1 MAKKLKRFESVNT
14 LMKYLKPYRRGFIIS
29 IVMLVVTCA
38 AMVTSPNVEGM
49 ITNSILKDVTDIAK
63 GVPGARFHMENV
75 VKIIMLLLFIYAV
88 KTAAQMISMIC
99 ITNSIQDTMRDL
111 RNACIFHMENVVKII
126 MLLLFIYAVK
136 TAAQMISMICITN
149 SIQDTMRDLR
159 NACIEKINALP
170 VKTLDSHPKG
180 DILSRITNDI
190 DAISNAMQQTF
201 MNVISGVLMVCFA
214 IFMMFRVN
222 LVMTVCV
229 LVIIP
234 ISYVII
240 KKIAKISQKSFDI
253 HQRALGEL
261 SANVTESFSGY
272 NEIILF
278 GKQEESVKKFEKIN
292 ENIRE
297 TAYHQRAL
305 GELSANVTESFSG
318 YNEIILFGKQEESVK
333 KFEKINENIRE
344 TAYKAQFLSYLM
356 SPLLSLLTYL
366 SIGVVSVIGTI
377 YAIGGVI
384 TVGQLQAFVRF
395 IWQVNDLMSPLL
407 SLLTYLSIGV
417 VSVIGTIYAIGGVIT
432 VGQLQ
437 AFVRFIWQVN
447 EPLTQVSQLS
457 SQIQSALSAMDRIHE
472 FIEYE
477 EEIDVER
484 EEKEFEGNVE
494 FKDIRFGYGE
504 KEVLHGVSLDAKKGE
519 TVAIVGPTGSGK
531 TTIVNLLMRFY
542 DPNSGSI
549 LIDGTL
555 HGVSLDAKK
564 GETVAI
570 VGPTGSGK
578 TTIVNLLM
586 RFYDPNSG
594 SILIDGTNSK
604 DINRST
610 LRDNIGMVL
619 QDTWLFTGSIR
630 ENIRFSKPDATDAE
644 IEQACKY
651 ANAC

>member
-1 MAKKLKRFESVNT
+1 MAKKLKRFESINT
-14 LMKYLKPYRRGFIIS
+14 LLKYLKPYRRGFIIS

-63 GVPGARFHMENV
+63 GVPGARFHMGNV
-75 VKIIMLLLFIYAV
+75 IKIIILLLFIYAV

-99 ITNSIQDTMRDL
+99 ITNSIQDTM
-111 RNACIFHMENVVKII
+111 K
-126 MLLLFIYAVK
+126 
-136 TAAQMISMICITN
+136 
-149 SIQDTMRDLR
+149 DLR

-222 LVMTVCV
+222 LVMTLCV

-234 ISYVII
+234 ISYIII
-240 KKIAKISQKSFDI
+240 KKIAKISQESFDI
-253 HQRALGEL
+253 HQRALGD
-261 SANVTESFSGY
+261 
-272 NEIILF
+272 
-278 GKQEESVKKFEKIN
+278 
-292 ENIRE
+292 
-297 TAYHQRAL
+297 
-305 GELSANVTESFSG
+305 LSANVTESFSG

-366 SIGVVSVIGTI
+366 
-377 YAIGGVI
+377 A
-384 TVGQLQAFVRF
+384 
-395 IWQVNDLMSPLL
+395 
-407 SLLTYLSIGV
+407 IGV

-477 EEIDVER
+477 EETDVER
-484 EEKEFEGNVE
+484 KEMVFDGNVE
-494 FKDIRFGYGE
+494 FKDIRFGYGK
-504 KEVLHGVSLDAKKGE
+504 KEVLHGVSLNAKKGE

-549 LIDGTL
+549 VIDGI
-555 HGVSLDAKK
+555 D
-564 GETVAI
+564 
-570 VGPTGSGK
+570 
-578 TTIVNLLM
+578 
-586 RFYDPNSG
+586 
-594 SILIDGTNSK
+594 SIN
-604 DINRST
+604 INRRT

-630 ENIRFSKPDATDAE
+630 ENIRFSKPDATDEE

-651 ANAC
+651 ANADEFISTLPKGYDTVIDEEADNISQGEKQLLTIARAILKDPKVLILDEATSSIDTKTEKNIQDAMDYLMEGRTSFIIAHRLSTIKNADKILVLKDGNIIECGNHNELMKENGFYANLYNSQFNN

>member
-1 MAKKLKRFESVNT
+1 MAKKLKRFESINT
-14 LMKYLKPYRRGFIIS
+14 LLKYLKPYRRGFIIS

-49 ITNSILKDVTDIAK
+49 ITNSILKDVTDMAK

-75 VKIIMLLLFIYAV
+75 IKIIIILLFIYAV

-99 ITNSIQDTMRDL
+99 ITNSIQDTM
-111 RNACIFHMENVVKII
+111 K
-126 MLLLFIYAVK
+126 
-136 TAAQMISMICITN
+136 
-149 SIQDTMRDLR
+149 DLR

-222 LVMTVCV
+222 LVMTLCV

-234 ISYVII
+234 ISYIII
-240 KKIAKISQKSFDI
+240 KKIAKVSQESFDI
-253 HQRALGEL
+253 HQHALGD
-261 SANVTESFSGY
+261 
-272 NEIILF
+272 
-278 GKQEESVKKFEKIN
+278 
-292 ENIRE
+292 
-297 TAYHQRAL
+297 
-305 GELSANVTESFSG
+305 LSANVTESFSG

-366 SIGVVSVIGTI
+366 
-377 YAIGGVI
+377 A
-384 TVGQLQAFVRF
+384 
-395 IWQVNDLMSPLL
+395 
-407 SLLTYLSIGV
+407 IGV

-477 EEIDVER
+477 EETDVEV
-484 EEKEFEGNVE
+484 KEMVFDGNVE
-494 FKDIRFGYGE
+494 FKDIRFGYGK
-504 KEVLHGVSLDAKKGE
+504 KEVLHGVSLEAKKGE

-549 LIDGTL
+549 VIDGI
-555 HGVSLDAKK
+555 D
-564 GETVAI
+564 
-570 VGPTGSGK
+570 
-578 TTIVNLLM
+578 
-586 RFYDPNSG
+586 
-594 SILIDGTNSK
+594 SIN
-604 DINRST
+604 INRRT

-630 ENIRFSKPDATDAE
+630 ENIRFSKPDATDEE

-651 ANAC
+651 ANADEFISTLPKGYDTVIDEEADNISQGEKQLLTIARAILKDPKVLILDEATSSIDTKTEKNIQDAMDYLMEGRTSFIIAHRLSTIKNADKILVLKDGNIIECGNHNELMKENGFYANLYNSQFNN

>member
-1 MAKKLKRFESVNT
+1 MAKKFKRFESINT
-14 LMKYLKPYRRGFIIS
+14 LLKYLKPYRRGFIIS

-75 VKIIMLLLFIYAV
+75 IKIIILLLFIYAV

-99 ITNSIQDTMRDL
+99 ITNSIQDTM
-111 RNACIFHMENVVKII
+111 K
-126 MLLLFIYAVK
+126 
-136 TAAQMISMICITN
+136 
-149 SIQDTMRDLR
+149 DLR

-222 LVMTVCV
+222 LVMTLCV

-234 ISYVII
+234 ISYIII
-240 KKIAKISQKSFDI
+240 KKIAKISQESFDI
-253 HQRALGEL
+253 HQRALGD
-261 SANVTESFSGY
+261 
-272 NEIILF
+272 
-278 GKQEESVKKFEKIN
+278 
-292 ENIRE
+292 
-297 TAYHQRAL
+297 
-305 GELSANVTESFSG
+305 LSANVTESFSG

-366 SIGVVSVIGTI
+366 
-377 YAIGGVI
+377 A
-384 TVGQLQAFVRF
+384 
-395 IWQVNDLMSPLL
+395 
-407 SLLTYLSIGV
+407 IGV

-477 EEIDVER
+477 EETDVEV
-484 EEKEFEGNVE
+484 KEMVFDGNVE
-494 FKDIRFGYGE
+494 FKDIRFGYGK
-504 KEVLHGVSLDAKKGE
+504 KEVLHGVSLYAKKGE

-549 LIDGTL
+549 VIDGI
-555 HGVSLDAKK
+555 D
-564 GETVAI
+564 
-570 VGPTGSGK
+570 
-578 TTIVNLLM
+578 
-586 RFYDPNSG
+586 
-594 SILIDGTNSK
+594 SIN
-604 DINRST
+604 INRRT

-630 ENIRFSKPDATDAE
+630 ENIRFSKPDATDEE
-644 IEQACKY
+644 IENACKY
-651 ANAC
+651 ANADEFISTLPNGYDTVIDEEADNISQGEKQLLTIARAILKDPKVLILDEATSSIDTKTEKNIQDAMDYLMEGRTSFIIAHRLSTIKNADKILVLKDGNIIECGNHNELMKENGFYANLYNSQFNN

>member
-1 MAKKLKRFESVNT
+1 MAKKLKRFESINT
-14 LMKYLKPYRRGFIIS
+14 LLKYLKPYRRGFIIS

-75 VKIIMLLLFIYAV
+75 IKIIILLLFIYAV

-99 ITNSIQDTMRDL
+99 ITNSIQDTM
-111 RNACIFHMENVVKII
+111 K
-126 MLLLFIYAVK
+126 
-136 TAAQMISMICITN
+136 
-149 SIQDTMRDLR
+149 DLR

-222 LVMTVCV
+222 LVMTLCV

-234 ISYVII
+234 ISYIII
-240 KKIAKISQKSFDI
+240 KKIAKISQESFDI
-253 HQRALGEL
+253 HQRALGD
-261 SANVTESFSGY
+261 
-272 NEIILF
+272 
-278 GKQEESVKKFEKIN
+278 
-292 ENIRE
+292 
-297 TAYHQRAL
+297 
-305 GELSANVTESFSG
+305 LSANVTESFSG

-366 SIGVVSVIGTI
+366 
-377 YAIGGVI
+377 A
-384 TVGQLQAFVRF
+384 
-395 IWQVNDLMSPLL
+395 
-407 SLLTYLSIGV
+407 IGV

-477 EEIDVER
+477 EETDVER
-484 EEKEFEGNVE
+484 KEMVFDGNVE
-494 FKDIRFGYGE
+494 FKDIRFGYGK
-504 KEVLHGVSLDAKKGE
+504 KEVLHGVSLNAKKGE

-549 LIDGTL
+549 VIDG
-555 HGVSLDAKK
+555 
-564 GETVAI
+564 
-570 VGPTGSGK
+570 
-578 TTIVNLLM
+578 VN
-586 RFYDPNSG
+586 S
-594 SILIDGTNSK
+594 T
-604 DINRST
+604 DINRRT

-630 ENIRFSKPDATDAE
+630 ENIRFSKPDATDEE

-651 ANAC
+651 ANADEFISTLPKGYDTVIDEEADNISQGEKQLLTIARAILKDPKVLILDEATSSIDTKTEKNIQDAMDYLMEGRTSFIIAHRLSTIKNADKILVLKDGNIIECGNHNELMKENGFYANLYNSQFNN

>member
-1 MAKKLKRFESVNT
+1 MAKKFKRFESINT
-14 LMKYLKPYRRGFIIS
+14 LLKYLKPYRRGFIIS

-63 GVPGARFHMENV
+63 GVPGARFHIENV
-75 VKIIMLLLFIYAV
+75 IKIII
-88 KTAAQMISMIC
+88 
-99 ITNSIQDTMRDL
+99 
-111 RNACIFHMENVVKII
+111 
-126 MLLLFIYAVK
+126 LLLFIYAVK

-222 LVMTVCV
+222 LVMTLCV

-234 ISYVII
+234 ISYIII
-240 KKIAKISQKSFDI
+240 KKIAKVSQESFDV
-253 HQRALGEL
+253 HQRALGD
-261 SANVTESFSGY
+261 
-272 NEIILF
+272 
-278 GKQEESVKKFEKIN
+278 
-292 ENIRE
+292 
-297 TAYHQRAL
+297 
-305 GELSANVTESFSG
+305 LSANVTESFSG

-366 SIGVVSVIGTI
+366 
-377 YAIGGVI
+377 A
-384 TVGQLQAFVRF
+384 
-395 IWQVNDLMSPLL
+395 
-407 SLLTYLSIGV
+407 IGV

-477 EEIDVER
+477 EETDVEV
-484 EEKEFEGNVE
+484 KEMVFDGNVE
-494 FKDIRFGYGE
+494 FKDIRFGYGK
-504 KEVLHGVSLDAKKGE
+504 KEVLHGVSLEAKKGE

-549 LIDGTL
+549 VIDGI
-555 HGVSLDAKK
+555 D
-564 GETVAI
+564 
-570 VGPTGSGK
+570 
-578 TTIVNLLM
+578 
-586 RFYDPNSG
+586 
-594 SILIDGTNSK
+594 SIN
-604 DINRST
+604 INRRT

-630 ENIRFSKPDATDAE
+630 ENIRFSKPDATDEE
-644 IEQACKY
+644 IENACKY
-651 ANAC
+651 ANADEFISTLPNGYDTVIDEEADNISQGEKQLLTIARAILKDPKVLILDEATSSIDTKTEKNIQDAMDYLMEGRTSFIIAHRLSTIKNADKILVLKDGNIIECGNHNELMKENGFYANLYNSQFNN

>member
-1 MAKKLKRFESVNT
+1 MAKKFKRFESINT
-14 LMKYLKPYRRGFIIS
+14 LLKYLKPYRRGFIIS

-75 VKIIMLLLFIYAV
+75 IKIII
-88 KTAAQMISMIC
+88 
-99 ITNSIQDTMRDL
+99 
-111 RNACIFHMENVVKII
+111 
-126 MLLLFIYAVK
+126 LLLFIYAVK

-222 LVMTVCV
+222 LVMTLCV

-234 ISYVII
+234 ISYIII
-240 KKIAKISQKSFDI
+240 KKIAKVSQESFDV
-253 HQRALGEL
+253 HQRALGD
-261 SANVTESFSGY
+261 
-272 NEIILF
+272 
-278 GKQEESVKKFEKIN
+278 
-292 ENIRE
+292 
-297 TAYHQRAL
+297 
-305 GELSANVTESFSG
+305 LSANVTESFSG

-366 SIGVVSVIGTI
+366 
-377 YAIGGVI
+377 A
-384 TVGQLQAFVRF
+384 
-395 IWQVNDLMSPLL
+395 
-407 SLLTYLSIGV
+407 IGV

-457 SQIQSALSAMDRIHE
+457 SQIQSALSAMGRIHE

-477 EEIDVER
+477 EETDVEV
-484 EEKEFEGNVE
+484 KEMVFDGNVE
-494 FKDIRFGYGE
+494 FKDIRFGYGK
-504 KEVLHGVSLDAKKGE
+504 KEVLHGVSLYAKKGE

-549 LIDGTL
+549 VIDGI
-555 HGVSLDAKK
+555 D
-564 GETVAI
+564 
-570 VGPTGSGK
+570 
-578 TTIVNLLM
+578 
-586 RFYDPNSG
+586 
-594 SILIDGTNSK
+594 SIN
-604 DINRST
+604 INRRT

-630 ENIRFSKPDATDAE
+630 ENIRFSKPDATDEE

-651 ANAC
+651 ANADEFISTLPNGYDTAIDEEADNISQGEKQLLTIARAILKDPKVLILDEATSSIDTKTEKNIQDAMDYLMEGRTSFIIAHRLSTIKNADKILVLKDGNIIECGNHNELMKENGFYANLYNSQFNN

>member
-1 MAKKLKRFESVNT
+1 MAKKLKRFESINT
-14 LMKYLKPYRRGFIIS
+14 LLKYLKPYRRGFIIS

-75 VKIIMLLLFIYAV
+75 IKIII
-88 KTAAQMISMIC
+88 
-99 ITNSIQDTMRDL
+99 
-111 RNACIFHMENVVKII
+111 
-126 MLLLFIYAVK
+126 LLLFIYAVK

-222 LVMTVCV
+222 LVMTLCV

-234 ISYVII
+234 ISYIII
-240 KKIAKISQKSFDI
+240 KKIAKISQESFDI
-253 HQRALGEL
+253 HQRALGD
-261 SANVTESFSGY
+261 
-272 NEIILF
+272 
-278 GKQEESVKKFEKIN
+278 
-292 ENIRE
+292 
-297 TAYHQRAL
+297 
-305 GELSANVTESFSG
+305 LSANVTESFSG

-366 SIGVVSVIGTI
+366 
-377 YAIGGVI
+377 A
-384 TVGQLQAFVRF
+384 
-395 IWQVNDLMSPLL
+395 
-407 SLLTYLSIGV
+407 IGV

-477 EEIDVER
+477 EETDVER
-484 EEKEFEGNVE
+484 KEMVFDGNVE
-494 FKDIRFGYGE
+494 FKDIRFGYGK
-504 KEVLHGVSLDAKKGE
+504 KEVLHGVSLNAKKGE

-549 LIDGTL
+549 VIDGI
-555 HGVSLDAKK
+555 D
-564 GETVAI
+564 
-570 VGPTGSGK
+570 
-578 TTIVNLLM
+578 
-586 RFYDPNSG
+586 
-594 SILIDGTNSK
+594 SIN
-604 DINRST
+604 INRRT

-630 ENIRFSKPDATDAE
+630 ENIRFSKPDATDEE

-651 ANAC
+651 ANADEFISTLPKGYDTVIDEEADNISQGEKQLLTIARAILKDPKVLILDEATSSIDTKTEKNIQDAMDYLMEGRTSFIIAHRLSTIKNADKILVLKDGNIIECGNHNELMKENGFYANLYNSQFNN

>member
-1 MAKKLKRFESVNT
+1 MAKKLKRFESINT
-14 LMKYLKPYRRGFIIS
+14 LLKYLKPYRRGFIIS

-75 VKIIMLLLFIYAV
+75 IKIII
-88 KTAAQMISMIC
+88 
-99 ITNSIQDTMRDL
+99 
-111 RNACIFHMENVVKII
+111 
-126 MLLLFIYAVK
+126 LLLFIYAVK

-222 LVMTVCV
+222 LVMTLCV

-234 ISYVII
+234 ISYIII
-240 KKIAKISQKSFDI
+240 KKIAKISQESFDI
-253 HQRALGEL
+253 HQRALGD
-261 SANVTESFSGY
+261 
-272 NEIILF
+272 
-278 GKQEESVKKFEKIN
+278 
-292 ENIRE
+292 
-297 TAYHQRAL
+297 
-305 GELSANVTESFSG
+305 LSANVTESFSG

-366 SIGVVSVIGTI
+366 
-377 YAIGGVI
+377 A
-384 TVGQLQAFVRF
+384 
-395 IWQVNDLMSPLL
+395 
-407 SLLTYLSIGV
+407 IGV

-472 FIEYE
+472 FIGYE
-477 EEIDVER
+477 EETDVER
-484 EEKEFEGNVE
+484 KEMVFDGNVE
-494 FKDIRFGYGE
+494 FKDIRFGYGK
-504 KEVLHGVSLDAKKGE
+504 KEVLHGVSLSAKKGE
-519 TVAIVGPTGSGK
+519 TIAIVGPTGSGK

-549 LIDGTL
+549 VIDG
-555 HGVSLDAKK
+555 
-564 GETVAI
+564 
-570 VGPTGSGK
+570 
-578 TTIVNLLM
+578 
-586 RFYDPNSG
+586 
-594 SILIDGTNSK
+594 IDST
-604 DINRST
+604 DINRRT

-630 ENIRFSKPDATDAE
+630 ENIRFSKPDATDEE
-644 IEQACKY
+644 IENACKY
-651 ANAC
+651 ANADEFISTLPNGYDTVIDEEADNISQGEKQLLTIARAILKDPKVLILDEATSSIDTKTEKNIQDAMDYLMEGRTSFIIAHRLSTIKNADKILVLKDGNIIECGNHNELMKENGFYANLYNSQFNN

>member
-1 MAKKLKRFESVNT
+1 MAKKLKRFESINT
-14 LMKYLKPYRRGFIIS
+14 LLKYLKPYRRGFIIS

-75 VKIIMLLLFIYAV
+75 IKIII
-88 KTAAQMISMIC
+88 
-99 ITNSIQDTMRDL
+99 
-111 RNACIFHMENVVKII
+111 
-126 MLLLFIYAVK
+126 LLLFIYAVK

-297 TAYHQRAL
+297 TAY
-305 GELSANVTESFSG
+305 
-318 YNEIILFGKQEESVK
+318 
-333 KFEKINENIRE
+333 
-344 TAYKAQFLSYLM
+344 KAQFLSY
-356 SPLLSLLTYL
+356 
-366 SIGVVSVIGTI
+366 
-377 YAIGGVI
+377 
-384 TVGQLQAFVRF
+384 
-395 IWQVNDLMSPLL
+395 LMSPLL

-549 LIDGTL
+549 LIDGT
-555 HGVSLDAKK
+555 
-564 GETVAI
+564 
-570 VGPTGSGK
+570 
-578 TTIVNLLM
+578 
-586 RFYDPNSG
+586 
-594 SILIDGTNSK
+594 NSK

-651 ANAC
+651 ANADEFISTLPEGYDTVIDEEADNISQGEKQLLTIARAILKDPKVLILDEATSSIDTKTEKNIQNAMDYLMEGRTSFIIAHRLSTIKNADKILVLKDGNIIECGNHNELMKENGFYANLYNSQFNN

>member
-1 MAKKLKRFESVNT
+1 MAKKFKRFESINT
-14 LMKYLKPYRRGFIIS
+14 LLKYLKPYRRGFIIS

-63 GVPGARFHMENV
+63 GVPEARFHMENV
-75 VKIIMLLLFIYAV
+75 IKIII
-88 KTAAQMISMIC
+88 
-99 ITNSIQDTMRDL
+99 
-111 RNACIFHMENVVKII
+111 
-126 MLLLFIYAVK
+126 LLLFIYAVK

-201 MNVISGVLMVCFA
+201 MNVISGVLMVCLA

-222 LVMTVCV
+222 LVMTLCV

-234 ISYVII
+234 ISYIII
-240 KKIAKISQKSFDI
+240 KKIAKVSQESFD
-253 HQRALGEL
+253 
-261 SANVTESFSGY
+261 V
-272 NEIILF
+272 
-278 GKQEESVKKFEKIN
+278 
-292 ENIRE
+292 
-297 TAYHQRAL
+297 HQRAL

-366 SIGVVSVIGTI
+366 AIGVVSVIGTI
-377 YAIGGVI
+377 YAIGGI
-384 TVGQLQAFVRF
+384 
-395 IWQVNDLMSPLL
+395 
-407 SLLTYLSIGV
+407 
-417 VSVIGTIYAIGGVIT
+417 IT

-477 EEIDVER
+477 EETDVEV
-484 EEKEFEGNVE
+484 KEMVFDGNVE
-494 FKDIRFGYGE
+494 FKDIRFGYGK
-504 KEVLHGVSLDAKKGE
+504 KEVLHGVSLEAKKGE

-549 LIDGTL
+549 VIDGI
-555 HGVSLDAKK
+555 D
-564 GETVAI
+564 
-570 VGPTGSGK
+570 
-578 TTIVNLLM
+578 
-586 RFYDPNSG
+586 
-594 SILIDGTNSK
+594 SIN
-604 DINRST
+604 INRRT

-630 ENIRFSKPDATDAE
+630 ENIRFSKPDATDEE
-644 IEQACKY
+644 IENACKY
-651 ANAC
+651 ANADEFISTLPNGYDTVIDEEADNISQGEKQLLTIARAILKDPKVLILDEATSSIDTKTEKNIQDAMDYLMEGRTSFIIAHRLSTIKNADKILVLKDGNIIECGNHNELMKENGFYANLYNSQFNN

>member
-1 MAKKLKRFESVNT
+1 MAKKFKRFESINT
-14 LMKYLKPYRRGFIIS
+14 LLKYLKPYRRGFIIS

-75 VKIIMLLLFIYAV
+75 IKIII
-88 KTAAQMISMIC
+88 
-99 ITNSIQDTMRDL
+99 
-111 RNACIFHMENVVKII
+111 
-126 MLLLFIYAVK
+126 LLLFIYAVK

-222 LVMTVCV
+222 LVMTLCV

-234 ISYVII
+234 ISYIII
-240 KKIAKISQKSFDI
+240 KKIAKVSQESFDV
-253 HQRALGEL
+253 HQRALGD
-261 SANVTESFSGY
+261 
-272 NEIILF
+272 
-278 GKQEESVKKFEKIN
+278 
-292 ENIRE
+292 
-297 TAYHQRAL
+297 
-305 GELSANVTESFSG
+305 LSANVTESFSG

-366 SIGVVSVIGTI
+366 
-377 YAIGGVI
+377 A
-384 TVGQLQAFVRF
+384 
-395 IWQVNDLMSPLL
+395 
-407 SLLTYLSIGV
+407 IGV

-477 EEIDVER
+477 EETDVEV
-484 EEKEFEGNVE
+484 KEMVFDGNVE
-494 FKDIRFGYGE
+494 FKDIRFGYGK
-504 KEVLHGVSLDAKKGE
+504 KEVLHGVSLEAKKGE

-542 DPNSGSI
+542 DSNSGSI
-549 LIDGTL
+549 IIDG
-555 HGVSLDAKK
+555 
-564 GETVAI
+564 
-570 VGPTGSGK
+570 
-578 TTIVNLLM
+578 VN
-586 RFYDPNSG
+586 S
-594 SILIDGTNSK
+594 T
-604 DINRST
+604 DINRRT

-630 ENIRFSKPDATDAE
+630 ENIRFSKPDATDEE

-651 ANAC
+651 ANADEFISTLPKGYDTVIDEEADNISQGEKQLLTIARAILKDPKVLILDEATSSIDTKTEKNIQDAMDYLMEGRTSFIIAHRLSTIKNADKILVLKDGNIIECGNHNELMKENGFYANLYNSQFNN

>member
-1 MAKKLKRFESVNT
+1 MAKKLKRFESINT
-14 LMKYLKPYRRGFIIS
+14 LLKYLKPYRRGFIIS

-75 VKIIMLLLFIYAV
+75 IKIITLLLFIYAV

-99 ITNSIQDTMRDL
+99 ITNSIQDTM
-111 RNACIFHMENVVKII
+111 K
-126 MLLLFIYAVK
+126 
-136 TAAQMISMICITN
+136 
-149 SIQDTMRDLR
+149 DLR

-222 LVMTVCV
+222 LVMTLCV

-234 ISYVII
+234 ISYIII
-240 KKIAKISQKSFDI
+240 KKIAKVSQESFDI
-253 HQRALGEL
+253 HQRALGD
-261 SANVTESFSGY
+261 
-272 NEIILF
+272 
-278 GKQEESVKKFEKIN
+278 
-292 ENIRE
+292 
-297 TAYHQRAL
+297 
-305 GELSANVTESFSG
+305 LSANVTESFSG

-366 SIGVVSVIGTI
+366 
-377 YAIGGVI
+377 A
-384 TVGQLQAFVRF
+384 
-395 IWQVNDLMSPLL
+395 
-407 SLLTYLSIGV
+407 IGV

-477 EEIDVER
+477 EETDVER
-484 EEKEFEGNVE
+484 KEMVFDGNVE
-494 FKDIRFGYGE
+494 FKDIRFGYGK
-504 KEVLHGVSLDAKKGE
+504 KEVLHGVSLNAKKGE

-549 LIDGTL
+549 VIDG
-555 HGVSLDAKK
+555 
-564 GETVAI
+564 
-570 VGPTGSGK
+570 
-578 TTIVNLLM
+578 VN
-586 RFYDPNSG
+586 S
-594 SILIDGTNSK
+594 T
-604 DINRST
+604 DINRRT

-630 ENIRFSKPDATDAE
+630 ENIRFSKPDAADEE

-651 ANAC
+651 ANADEFISTLPKGYDTVIDEEADNISQGEKQLLTIARAILKDPKVLILDEATSSIDTKTEKNIQDAMDYLMEGRTSFIIAHRLSTIKNADKILVLKDGNIIECGNHNELMKENGFYANLYNSQFNN

>member
-1 MAKKLKRFESVNT
+1 MAKKFKRFESINT
-14 LMKYLKPYRRGFIIS
+14 LLKYLRPYRRGFIIS

-75 VKIIMLLLFIYAV
+75 IKIII
-88 KTAAQMISMIC
+88 
-99 ITNSIQDTMRDL
+99 
-111 RNACIFHMENVVKII
+111 
-126 MLLLFIYAVK
+126 LLLFIYAVK

-222 LVMTVCV
+222 LVMTLCV

-234 ISYVII
+234 ISYIII
-240 KKIAKISQKSFDI
+240 KKIAKVSQESFDV
-253 HQRALGEL
+253 HQRALGDL

-292 ENIRE
+292 
-297 TAYHQRAL
+297 
-305 GELSANVTESFSG
+305 
-318 YNEIILFGKQEESVK
+318 K
-333 KFEKINENIRE
+333 NIRE

-366 SIGVVSVIGTI
+366 
-377 YAIGGVI
+377 A
-384 TVGQLQAFVRF
+384 
-395 IWQVNDLMSPLL
+395 
-407 SLLTYLSIGV
+407 IGV

-472 FIEYE
+472 FIGYE
-477 EEIDVER
+477 EETDVEI
-484 EEKEFEGNVE
+484 KEMVFDGNVE
-494 FKDIRFGYGE
+494 FKDIRFGYGK
-504 KEVLHGVSLDAKKGE
+504 KEVLHGVSLYAKKGE

-549 LIDGTL
+549 VIDGI
-555 HGVSLDAKK
+555 D
-564 GETVAI
+564 
-570 VGPTGSGK
+570 
-578 TTIVNLLM
+578 
-586 RFYDPNSG
+586 
-594 SILIDGTNSK
+594 SIN
-604 DINRST
+604 INRRT

-630 ENIRFSKPDATDAE
+630 ENIRFSKPDATDEE

-651 ANAC
+651 ANADEFISTLPNGYDTVIDEEADNISQGEKQLLTIARAILKDPKVLILDEATSSIDTKTEKNIQDAMDYLMEGRTSFIIAHRLSTIKNADKILVLKDGNIIECGNHNELMKENGFYANLYNSQFNN

>member
-1 MAKKLKRFESVNT
+1 MAKKFKRFESINT
-14 LMKYLKPYRRGFIIS
+14 LLKYLKPYRRGFIIS

-75 VKIIMLLLFIYAV
+75 IKIII
-88 KTAAQMISMIC
+88 
-99 ITNSIQDTMRDL
+99 
-111 RNACIFHMENVVKII
+111 
-126 MLLLFIYAVK
+126 LLLFIYAVK

-201 MNVISGVLMVCFA
+201 MNVISGVLMVCLA

-222 LVMTVCV
+222 LVMTLCV

-234 ISYVII
+234 ISYIII
-240 KKIAKISQKSFDI
+240 KKIAKVSQKSFDV
-253 HQRALGEL
+253 HQRALGD
-261 SANVTESFSGY
+261 
-272 NEIILF
+272 
-278 GKQEESVKKFEKIN
+278 
-292 ENIRE
+292 
-297 TAYHQRAL
+297 
-305 GELSANVTESFSG
+305 LSANVTESFSG

-366 SIGVVSVIGTI
+366 
-377 YAIGGVI
+377 A
-384 TVGQLQAFVRF
+384 
-395 IWQVNDLMSPLL
+395 
-407 SLLTYLSIGV
+407 IGV

-477 EEIDVER
+477 EETDVEV
-484 EEKEFEGNVE
+484 KEMVFDGNVE
-494 FKDIRFGYGE
+494 FKDIRFGYGK
-504 KEVLHGVSLDAKKGE
+504 KEVLHGVSLEAKKGE

-549 LIDGTL
+549 VIDGI
-555 HGVSLDAKK
+555 D
-564 GETVAI
+564 
-570 VGPTGSGK
+570 
-578 TTIVNLLM
+578 
-586 RFYDPNSG
+586 
-594 SILIDGTNSK
+594 SIN
-604 DINRST
+604 INRRT

-630 ENIRFSKPDATDAE
+630 ENIRFSKPDATDEE

-651 ANAC
+651 ANADEFISTLPNGYDTVIDEEADNISQGEKQLLTIARAILKDPKVLILDEATSSIDTKTEKNIQDAMDYLMEGRTSFIIAHRLSTIKNADKILVLKDGNIIECGNHNELMKENGFYANLYNSQFNN

>member
-1 MAKKLKRFESVNT
+1 MAKKFKRFESINT
-14 LMKYLKPYRRGFIIS
+14 LLKYLKPYRRGFIIS

-75 VKIIMLLLFIYAV
+75 IKIIILLLFIYAV

-99 ITNSIQDTMRDL
+99 ITNSIQDTM
-111 RNACIFHMENVVKII
+111 K
-126 MLLLFIYAVK
+126 
-136 TAAQMISMICITN
+136 
-149 SIQDTMRDLR
+149 DLR

-222 LVMTVCV
+222 LVMTLCV

-234 ISYVII
+234 ISYIII
-240 KKIAKISQKSFDI
+240 KKIAKVSQESFDI
-253 HQRALGEL
+253 HQRALGD
-261 SANVTESFSGY
+261 
-272 NEIILF
+272 
-278 GKQEESVKKFEKIN
+278 
-292 ENIRE
+292 
-297 TAYHQRAL
+297 
-305 GELSANVTESFSG
+305 LSANVTESFSG

-366 SIGVVSVIGTI
+366 AIGVVSVIGTI
-377 YAIGGVI
+377 YAIGGI
-384 TVGQLQAFVRF
+384 
-395 IWQVNDLMSPLL
+395 
-407 SLLTYLSIGV
+407 
-417 VSVIGTIYAIGGVIT
+417 IT

-477 EEIDVER
+477 EETDVEV
-484 EEKEFEGNVE
+484 KEMVFDGNVE
-494 FKDIRFGYGE
+494 FKDIRFGYGK
-504 KEVLHGVSLDAKKGE
+504 KEVLHGVSLEAKKGE

-549 LIDGTL
+549 VIDGI
-555 HGVSLDAKK
+555 D
-564 GETVAI
+564 
-570 VGPTGSGK
+570 
-578 TTIVNLLM
+578 
-586 RFYDPNSG
+586 
-594 SILIDGTNSK
+594 SIN
-604 DINRST
+604 INRRT

-630 ENIRFSKPDATDAE
+630 ENIRFSKPDATDEE
-644 IEQACKY
+644 IENACKY
-651 ANAC
+651 ANADEFISTLPNGYDTVIDEEADNISQGEKQLLTIARAILKDPKVLILDEATSSIDTKTEKNIQDAMDYLMEGRTSFIIAHRLSTIKNADKILVLKDGNIIECGNHNELMKENGFYANLYNSQFNN

>member
-1 MAKKLKRFESVNT
+1 MAKKLKRFESINT
-14 LMKYLKPYRRGFIIS
+14 LLKYLKPYRRGFIIS

-75 VKIIMLLLFIYAV
+75 IKIII
-88 KTAAQMISMIC
+88 
-99 ITNSIQDTMRDL
+99 
-111 RNACIFHMENVVKII
+111 
-126 MLLLFIYAVK
+126 LLLFIYAVK

-222 LVMTVCV
+222 LVMTLCV

-234 ISYVII
+234 ISYIII
-240 KKIAKISQKSFDI
+240 KKIAKVSQESFDV
-253 HQRALGEL
+253 HQRALGD
-261 SANVTESFSGY
+261 
-272 NEIILF
+272 
-278 GKQEESVKKFEKIN
+278 
-292 ENIRE
+292 
-297 TAYHQRAL
+297 
-305 GELSANVTESFSG
+305 LSANVTESFSG

-366 SIGVVSVIGTI
+366 
-377 YAIGGVI
+377 A
-384 TVGQLQAFVRF
+384 
-395 IWQVNDLMSPLL
+395 
-407 SLLTYLSIGV
+407 IGV

-477 EEIDVER
+477 EETDVEV
-484 EEKEFEGNVE
+484 KEMVFDGNVE
-494 FKDIRFGYGE
+494 FKDIRFGYGK
-504 KEVLHGVSLDAKKGE
+504 KEVLHGVSLNAKKGE

-549 LIDGTL
+549 VIDGI
-555 HGVSLDAKK
+555 D
-564 GETVAI
+564 
-570 VGPTGSGK
+570 
-578 TTIVNLLM
+578 
-586 RFYDPNSG
+586 
-594 SILIDGTNSK
+594 SIN
-604 DINRST
+604 INRRT

-630 ENIRFSKPDATDAE
+630 ENIRFSKPDATDEE

-651 ANAC
+651 ANADEFISTLPNGYDTVIDEEADNISQGEKQLLTIARAILKDPKVLILDEATSSIDTKTEKNIQDAMDYLMEGRTSFIIAHRLSTIKNADKILVLKDGNIIECGNHNELMKENGFYANLYNSQFNN

>member
-1 MAKKLKRFESVNT
+1 MAKKFKRFESINT
-14 LMKYLKPYRRGFIIS
+14 LLKYLKPYRRGFIIS

-75 VKIIMLLLFIYAV
+75 IKII
-88 KTAAQMISMIC
+88 
-99 ITNSIQDTMRDL
+99 
-111 RNACIFHMENVVKII
+111 II
-126 MLLLFIYAVK
+126 LLFIYAVK

-201 MNVISGVLMVCFA
+201 MNVISGVLMVCLA

-222 LVMTVCV
+222 LVMTLCV

-234 ISYVII
+234 ISYIII
-240 KKIAKISQKSFDI
+240 KKIAKVSQESFD
-253 HQRALGEL
+253 
-261 SANVTESFSGY
+261 V
-272 NEIILF
+272 
-278 GKQEESVKKFEKIN
+278 
-292 ENIRE
+292 
-297 TAYHQRAL
+297 HQRAL

-366 SIGVVSVIGTI
+366 
-377 YAIGGVI
+377 A
-384 TVGQLQAFVRF
+384 
-395 IWQVNDLMSPLL
+395 
-407 SLLTYLSIGV
+407 IGV

-477 EEIDVER
+477 EETDVEV
-484 EEKEFEGNVE
+484 KEMVFDGNVE
-494 FKDIRFGYGE
+494 FKDIRFGYGK
-504 KEVLHGVSLDAKKGE
+504 KEVLHGVSLEAKKGE

-549 LIDGTL
+549 IIDG
-555 HGVSLDAKK
+555 
-564 GETVAI
+564 
-570 VGPTGSGK
+570 
-578 TTIVNLLM
+578 VN
-586 RFYDPNSG
+586 S
-594 SILIDGTNSK
+594 T
-604 DINRST
+604 DINRRT

-630 ENIRFSKPDATDAE
+630 ENIRFSKPDATDEE

-651 ANAC
+651 ANADEFISTLPKGYDTVIDEEADNISQGEKQLLTIARAILKDPKVLILDEATSSIDTKTEKNIQDAMDYLMEGRTSFIIAHRLSTIKNADKILVLKDGNIIECGNHNELMKENGFYANLYNSQFNN

>member
-1 MAKKLKRFESVNT
+1 MAKKLKRFESINT
-14 LMKYLKPYRRGFIIS
+14 LLKYLKPYRRGFIIS

-75 VKIIMLLLFIYAV
+75 IKIIILLLFIYAV

-99 ITNSIQDTMRDL
+99 ITNSIQDTM
-111 RNACIFHMENVVKII
+111 K
-126 MLLLFIYAVK
+126 
-136 TAAQMISMICITN
+136 
-149 SIQDTMRDLR
+149 DLR

-222 LVMTVCV
+222 LVMTLCV

-234 ISYVII
+234 ISYIII
-240 KKIAKISQKSFDI
+240 KKIAKISQESFDI
-253 HQRALGEL
+253 HQRALGD
-261 SANVTESFSGY
+261 
-272 NEIILF
+272 
-278 GKQEESVKKFEKIN
+278 
-292 ENIRE
+292 
-297 TAYHQRAL
+297 
-305 GELSANVTESFSG
+305 LSANVTESFSG

-366 SIGVVSVIGTI
+366 
-377 YAIGGVI
+377 A
-384 TVGQLQAFVRF
+384 
-395 IWQVNDLMSPLL
+395 
-407 SLLTYLSIGV
+407 IGV

-477 EEIDVER
+477 EETDVER
-484 EEKEFEGNVE
+484 KEMVFDGNVE
-494 FKDIRFGYGE
+494 FKDIRFGYGK
-504 KEVLHGVSLDAKKGE
+504 KEVLHGVSLYAKKGE

-549 LIDGTL
+549 VIDGVDST
-555 HGVSLDAKK
+555 
-564 GETVAI
+564 
-570 VGPTGSGK
+570 
-578 TTIVNLLM
+578 
-586 RFYDPNSG
+586 
-594 SILIDGTNSK
+594 
-604 DINRST
+604 DINRRT

-630 ENIRFSKPDATDAE
+630 ENIRFSKPDATDEE

-651 ANAC
+651 ANADEFISTLPKGYDTVIDEEADNISQGEKQLLTIARAILKDPKVLILDEATSSIDTKTEKNIQDAMDYLMEGRTSFIIAHLSLIHI

>member
-63 GVPGARFHMENV
+63 GVPGAR
-75 VKIIMLLLFIYAV
+75 
-88 KTAAQMISMIC
+88 
-99 ITNSIQDTMRDL
+99 
-111 RNACIFHMENVVKII
+111 FHMENVVKII

-297 TAYHQRAL
+297 TAY
-305 GELSANVTESFSG
+305 
-318 YNEIILFGKQEESVK
+318 
-333 KFEKINENIRE
+333 
-344 TAYKAQFLSYLM
+344 KAQFLSY
-356 SPLLSLLTYL
+356 
-366 SIGVVSVIGTI
+366 
-377 YAIGGVI
+377 
-384 TVGQLQAFVRF
+384 
-395 IWQVNDLMSPLL
+395 LMSPLL

-504 KEVLHGVSLDAKKGE
+504 KEVLHGVSLYAKKGE

-542 DPNSGSI
+542 DS
-549 LIDGTL
+549 
-555 HGVSLDAKK
+555 
-564 GETVAI
+564 
-570 VGPTGSGK
+570 
-578 TTIVNLLM
+578 
-586 RFYDPNSG
+586 NSG

-651 ANAC
+651 ANADEFISTLPEGYDTVIDEEADNISQGEKQLLTIARAILKDPKVLILDEATSSIDTKTEKNIQNAMDYLMEGRTSFIIAHRLSTIKNADKILVLKDGNIIECGNHNELMKENGFYANLYNSQFNN

>member
-1 MAKKLKRFESVNT
+1 MAKKFKRFESINT
-14 LMKYLKPYRRGFIIS
+14 LLKYLKPYRRGFIIS

-63 GVPGARFHMENV
+63 GVPEARFHMENV
-75 VKIIMLLLFIYAV
+75 IKIII
-88 KTAAQMISMIC
+88 
-99 ITNSIQDTMRDL
+99 
-111 RNACIFHMENVVKII
+111 
-126 MLLLFIYAVK
+126 LLLFIYAVK

-222 LVMTVCV
+222 LVMTLCV

-234 ISYVII
+234 ISYIII
-240 KKIAKISQKSFDI
+240 KKIAKVSQESFDI
-253 HQRALGEL
+253 HQRALGD
-261 SANVTESFSGY
+261 
-272 NEIILF
+272 
-278 GKQEESVKKFEKIN
+278 
-292 ENIRE
+292 
-297 TAYHQRAL
+297 
-305 GELSANVTESFSG
+305 LSANVTESFSG

-366 SIGVVSVIGTI
+366 AIGVVSVIGTI

-384 TVGQLQAFVRF
+384 T
-395 IWQVNDLMSPLL
+395 I
-407 SLLTYLSIGV
+407 
-417 VSVIGTIYAIGGVIT
+417 
-432 VGQLQ
+432 GQLQ

-477 EEIDVER
+477 EETDVEV
-484 EEKEFEGNVE
+484 KEMVFDGNVE
-494 FKDIRFGYGE
+494 FKDIRFGYGK
-504 KEVLHGVSLDAKKGE
+504 KEVLHGVSLEAKKGE

-542 DPNSGSI
+542 DSNSGSI
-549 LIDGTL
+549 IIDG
-555 HGVSLDAKK
+555 
-564 GETVAI
+564 
-570 VGPTGSGK
+570 
-578 TTIVNLLM
+578 VN
-586 RFYDPNSG
+586 S
-594 SILIDGTNSK
+594 T
-604 DINRST
+604 DINRRT

-630 ENIRFSKPDATDAE
+630 ENIRFSKPDATDEE
-644 IEQACKY
+644 IENACKY
-651 ANAC
+651 ANADEFISTLPKGYDTVIDEEADNISQGEKQLLTIARAILKDPKVLILDEATSSIDTKTEKNIQDAMDYLMEGRTSFIIAHRLSTIKNADKILVLKDGNIIECGNHNELMKENGFYANLYNSQFNN

>member
-1 MAKKLKRFESVNT
+1 MAKKLKRFESINT
-14 LMKYLKPYRRGFIIS
+14 LLKYLKPYRRGFIIS

-75 VKIIMLLLFIYAV
+75 IKIIILLLFIYAV

-99 ITNSIQDTMRDL
+99 ITNSIQDTM
-111 RNACIFHMENVVKII
+111 K
-126 MLLLFIYAVK
+126 
-136 TAAQMISMICITN
+136 
-149 SIQDTMRDLR
+149 DLR

-222 LVMTVCV
+222 LVMTLCV

-234 ISYVII
+234 ISYIII
-240 KKIAKISQKSFDI
+240 KKIAKISQESFDI
-253 HQRALGEL
+253 HQRALGD
-261 SANVTESFSGY
+261 
-272 NEIILF
+272 
-278 GKQEESVKKFEKIN
+278 
-292 ENIRE
+292 
-297 TAYHQRAL
+297 
-305 GELSANVTESFSG
+305 LSANVTESFSG

-366 SIGVVSVIGTI
+366 
-377 YAIGGVI
+377 A
-384 TVGQLQAFVRF
+384 
-395 IWQVNDLMSPLL
+395 
-407 SLLTYLSIGV
+407 IGV

-477 EEIDVER
+477 EETDVER
-484 EEKEFEGNVE
+484 KEMVFDGNVE
-494 FKDIRFGYGE
+494 FKDIRFGYGK
-504 KEVLHGVSLDAKKGE
+504 KEVLHGVSLNAKKGE

-549 LIDGTL
+549 AIDG
-555 HGVSLDAKK
+555 VD
-564 GETVAI
+564 
-570 VGPTGSGK
+570 
-578 TTIVNLLM
+578 
-586 RFYDPNSG
+586 
-594 SILIDGTNSK
+594 SIN
-604 DINRST
+604 INRRT

-630 ENIRFSKPDATDAE
+630 ENIRFSKPDATDEE

-651 ANAC
+651 ANADEFISTLPNGYDTVIDEEADNISQGEKQLLTIARAILKDPKVLILDEATSSIDTKTEKNIQDAMDYLMEGRTSFIIAHRLSTIKNADKILVLKDGNIIECGNHNELMKENGFYANLYNSQFNN

>member
-1 MAKKLKRFESVNT
+1 MAKKLKRFESINT
-14 LMKYLKPYRRGFIIS
+14 LLKYLKPYRRGFIIS
-29 IVMLVVTCA
+29 IVMLVITCA

-75 VKIIMLLLFIYAV
+75 VKIIFLLLLIYAV

-99 ITNSIQDTMRDL
+99 ITNSIQDTM
-111 RNACIFHMENVVKII
+111 K
-126 MLLLFIYAVK
+126 
-136 TAAQMISMICITN
+136 
-149 SIQDTMRDLR
+149 DLR

-234 ISYVII
+234 ISYIII
-240 KKIAKISQKSFDI
+240 KKIAKISQESFDI

-278 GKQEESVKKFEKIN
+278 GKQEESVKKFEQIN
-292 ENIRE
+292 
-297 TAYHQRAL
+297 L
-305 GELSANVTESFSG
+305 
-318 YNEIILFGKQEESVK
+318 
-333 KFEKINENIRE
+333 NIRE

-366 SIGVVSVIGTI
+366 AIGVVSVIGTI
-377 YAIGGVI
+377 YAIGGI
-384 TVGQLQAFVRF
+384 
-395 IWQVNDLMSPLL
+395 
-407 SLLTYLSIGV
+407 
-417 VSVIGTIYAIGGVIT
+417 IT

-472 FIEYE
+472 FIGYE
-477 EEIDVER
+477 EETDVEI
-484 EEKEFEGNVE
+484 KEMVFDGDVE
-494 FKDIRFGYGE
+494 FKDIRFGYGK
-504 KEVLHGVSLDAKKGE
+504 KEVLHGVSLEAKKGE

-549 LIDGTL
+549 VIDGVDST
-555 HGVSLDAKK
+555 
-564 GETVAI
+564 
-570 VGPTGSGK
+570 
-578 TTIVNLLM
+578 
-586 RFYDPNSG
+586 
-594 SILIDGTNSK
+594 
-604 DINRST
+604 DINRRT

-630 ENIRFSKPDATDAE
+630 ENIRFSKPDATDEE
-644 IEQACKY
+644 IENACKY
-651 ANAC
+651 ANADEFISTLPNGYDTIIDEEADNISQGEKQLLTIARAILKDPKVLILDEATSSIDTKTEKNIQDAMDYLMEGRTSFIIAHRLSTIKNADKILVLKDGNIIECGNHDTLMEANGFYANLYNSQFNN

>member
-1 MAKKLKRFESVNT
+1 MAKKFKRFESINT
-14 LMKYLKPYRRGFIIS
+14 LLKYLRPYRRGFIIS

-75 VKIIMLLLFIYAV
+75 IKIIILLLFIYAV

-99 ITNSIQDTMRDL
+99 ITNSIQDTM
-111 RNACIFHMENVVKII
+111 K
-126 MLLLFIYAVK
+126 
-136 TAAQMISMICITN
+136 
-149 SIQDTMRDLR
+149 DLR

-201 MNVISGVLMVCFA
+201 MNVISGVLMVCLA

-222 LVMTVCV
+222 LVMTLCV

-234 ISYVII
+234 ISYIII
-240 KKIAKISQKSFDI
+240 KKIAKVSQKSFDI

-292 ENIRE
+292 
-297 TAYHQRAL
+297 L
-305 GELSANVTESFSG
+305 
-318 YNEIILFGKQEESVK
+318 
-333 KFEKINENIRE
+333 NIRE

-366 SIGVVSVIGTI
+366 AIGVVSVIGTI
-377 YAIGGVI
+377 YAIGGI
-384 TVGQLQAFVRF
+384 
-395 IWQVNDLMSPLL
+395 
-407 SLLTYLSIGV
+407 
-417 VSVIGTIYAIGGVIT
+417 IT

-477 EEIDVER
+477 EETDVEV
-484 EEKEFEGNVE
+484 KEMVFDGNVE
-494 FKDIRFGYGE
+494 FKDIRFGYGK
-504 KEVLHGVSLDAKKGE
+504 KEVLHGVSLEAKKGE

-549 LIDGTL
+549 VIDGI
-555 HGVSLDAKK
+555 D
-564 GETVAI
+564 
-570 VGPTGSGK
+570 
-578 TTIVNLLM
+578 
-586 RFYDPNSG
+586 
-594 SILIDGTNSK
+594 SIN
-604 DINRST
+604 INRRT

-630 ENIRFSKPDATDAE
+630 ENIRFSKPDATDEE
-644 IEQACKY
+644 IENACKY
-651 ANAC
+651 ANADEFISTLPNGYDTVIDEEADNISQGEKQLLTIARAILKDPKVLILDEATSSIDTKTEKNIQDAMDYLMEGRTSFIIAHRLSTIKNADKILVLKDGNIIECGNHNELMKENGFYANLYNSQFNN

>member
-1 MAKKLKRFESVNT
+1 MAKKFKRFESINT
-14 LMKYLKPYRRGFIIS
+14 LLKYLKPYRRGFIIS

-75 VKIIMLLLFIYAV
+75 IKIIILLLFIYAV

-99 ITNSIQDTMRDL
+99 ITNSIQDTM
-111 RNACIFHMENVVKII
+111 K
-126 MLLLFIYAVK
+126 
-136 TAAQMISMICITN
+136 
-149 SIQDTMRDLR
+149 DLR

-222 LVMTVCV
+222 LVMTLCV

-234 ISYVII
+234 ISYIII
-240 KKIAKISQKSFDI
+240 KKIAKVSQESFDI
-253 HQRALGEL
+253 HQRALGD
-261 SANVTESFSGY
+261 
-272 NEIILF
+272 
-278 GKQEESVKKFEKIN
+278 
-292 ENIRE
+292 
-297 TAYHQRAL
+297 
-305 GELSANVTESFSG
+305 LSANVTESFSG

-366 SIGVVSVIGTI
+366 AIGVVSVIGTI
-377 YAIGGVI
+377 YAIGGI
-384 TVGQLQAFVRF
+384 
-395 IWQVNDLMSPLL
+395 
-407 SLLTYLSIGV
+407 
-417 VSVIGTIYAIGGVIT
+417 IT

-477 EEIDVER
+477 EETDVEV
-484 EEKEFEGNVE
+484 KEMVFDGNVE
-494 FKDIRFGYGE
+494 FKDIRFGYGK
-504 KEVLHGVSLDAKKGE
+504 KEVLHGVSLEAKKGE

-549 LIDGTL
+549 VIDGI
-555 HGVSLDAKK
+555 D
-564 GETVAI
+564 
-570 VGPTGSGK
+570 
-578 TTIVNLLM
+578 
-586 RFYDPNSG
+586 
-594 SILIDGTNSK
+594 SIN
-604 DINRST
+604 INRRT

-630 ENIRFSKPDATDAE
+630 ENIRFSKPDATDEE
-644 IEQACKY
+644 IENACKY
-651 ANAC
+651 ANADEFISTLPKGYDTVIDEEADNISQGEKQLLTIARAILKDPKVLILDEATSSIDTKTEKNIQDAMDYLMEGRTSFIIAHRLSTIKNADKILVLKDGNIIECGNHNELMKENGFYANLYNSQFNN

>member
-1 MAKKLKRFESVNT
+1 MAKKLKRFESINT
-14 LMKYLKPYRRGFIIS
+14 LLKYLKPYRRGFIIS

-75 VKIIMLLLFIYAV
+75 VKIII
-88 KTAAQMISMIC
+88 
-99 ITNSIQDTMRDL
+99 
-111 RNACIFHMENVVKII
+111 
-126 MLLLFIYAVK
+126 LLLFIYAVK

-222 LVMTVCV
+222 LVMTLCV

-234 ISYVII
+234 ISYIII
-240 KKIAKISQKSFDI
+240 KKIAKVSQESFDV
-253 HQRALGEL
+253 HQRALGD
-261 SANVTESFSGY
+261 
-272 NEIILF
+272 
-278 GKQEESVKKFEKIN
+278 
-292 ENIRE
+292 
-297 TAYHQRAL
+297 
-305 GELSANVTESFSG
+305 LSANVTESFSG

-366 SIGVVSVIGTI
+366 AIGVVSVIGTI
-377 YAIGGVI
+377 YAI
-384 TVGQLQAFVRF
+384 
-395 IWQVNDLMSPLL
+395 S
-407 SLLTYLSIGV
+407 
-417 VSVIGTIYAIGGVIT
+417 GVIT

-472 FIEYE
+472 FIGYE
-477 EEIDVER
+477 EETDVEI
-484 EEKEFEGNVE
+484 KEMVFDGNVE
-494 FKDIRFGYGE
+494 FKDIRFGYGK
-504 KEVLHGVSLDAKKGE
+504 KEVLHGVSLYAKKGE

-549 LIDGTL
+549 VIDGI
-555 HGVSLDAKK
+555 D
-564 GETVAI
+564 
-570 VGPTGSGK
+570 
-578 TTIVNLLM
+578 
-586 RFYDPNSG
+586 
-594 SILIDGTNSK
+594 SIN
-604 DINRST
+604 INRRT

-630 ENIRFSKPDATDAE
+630 ENIRFSKPDATDEE

-651 ANAC
+651 ANADEFISTLPNGYDTVIDEEADNISQGEKQLLTIARAILKDPKVLILDEATSSIDTKTEKNIQDAMDYLMEGRTSFIIAHRLSTIKNADKILVLKDGNIIECGNHNELMKENGFYANLYNSQFNN

>member
-1 MAKKLKRFESVNT
+1 MAKKFKRFESINT
-14 LMKYLKPYRRGFIIS
+14 LLKYLKPYRRGFIIS

-75 VKIIMLLLFIYAV
+75 IKII
-88 KTAAQMISMIC
+88 
-99 ITNSIQDTMRDL
+99 
-111 RNACIFHMENVVKII
+111 II
-126 MLLLFIYAVK
+126 LLFIYAVK

-201 MNVISGVLMVCFA
+201 MNVISGVLMVCLA

-222 LVMTVCV
+222 LVMTLCV

-234 ISYVII
+234 ISYIII
-240 KKIAKISQKSFDI
+240 KKIAKVSQESFDV

-272 NEIILF
+272 NEII
-278 GKQEESVKKFEKIN
+278 I
-292 ENIRE
+292 
-297 TAYHQRAL
+297 
-305 GELSANVTESFSG
+305 
-318 YNEIILFGKQEESVK
+318 FGKQEESVK

-366 SIGVVSVIGTI
+366 AIGVVSVIGTI
-377 YAIGGVI
+377 YAIGGI
-384 TVGQLQAFVRF
+384 
-395 IWQVNDLMSPLL
+395 
-407 SLLTYLSIGV
+407 
-417 VSVIGTIYAIGGVIT
+417 IT

-477 EEIDVER
+477 EETDVEV
-484 EEKEFEGNVE
+484 KEMVFDGNVE
-494 FKDIRFGYGE
+494 FKDIRFGYGK
-504 KEVLHGVSLDAKKGE
+504 KEVLHGVSLEAKKGE

-531 TTIVNLLMRFY
+531 TTIVNLFMRFY

-549 LIDGTL
+549 AIDGVDST
-555 HGVSLDAKK
+555 
-564 GETVAI
+564 
-570 VGPTGSGK
+570 
-578 TTIVNLLM
+578 
-586 RFYDPNSG
+586 
-594 SILIDGTNSK
+594 
-604 DINRST
+604 DINRRT

-630 ENIRFSKPDATDAE
+630 ENIRFSKPDATDEE

-651 ANAC
+651 ANADEFISTLPKGYDTVIDEEADNISQGEKQLLTIARAILKDPKVLILDEATSSIDTKTEKNIQDAMDYLMEGRTSFIIAHRLSTIKNADKILVLKDGNIIECGNHNELMKENGFYANLYNSQFNN

>member
-1 MAKKLKRFESVNT
+1 MAKKFKRFESINT
-14 LMKYLKPYRRGFIIS
+14 LLKYLKPYRRGFIIS

-75 VKIIMLLLFIYAV
+75 VKIII
-88 KTAAQMISMIC
+88 
-99 ITNSIQDTMRDL
+99 
-111 RNACIFHMENVVKII
+111 
-126 MLLLFIYAVK
+126 LLLFIYAVK

-222 LVMTVCV
+222 LVMTLCV

-234 ISYVII
+234 ISYIII
-240 KKIAKISQKSFDI
+240 KKIAKVSQESFDV
-253 HQRALGEL
+253 HQRALGD
-261 SANVTESFSGY
+261 
-272 NEIILF
+272 
-278 GKQEESVKKFEKIN
+278 
-292 ENIRE
+292 
-297 TAYHQRAL
+297 
-305 GELSANVTESFSG
+305 LSANVTESFSG

-366 SIGVVSVIGTI
+366 AIGVVSVIGTI
-377 YAIGGVI
+377 YAI
-384 TVGQLQAFVRF
+384 
-395 IWQVNDLMSPLL
+395 S
-407 SLLTYLSIGV
+407 
-417 VSVIGTIYAIGGVIT
+417 GVIT

-472 FIEYE
+472 FIGYE
-477 EEIDVER
+477 EETDVEI
-484 EEKEFEGNVE
+484 KEMVFDGNVE
-494 FKDIRFGYGE
+494 FKDIRFGYGK
-504 KEVLHGVSLDAKKGE
+504 KEVLHGVSLYAKKGE

-549 LIDGTL
+549 VIDGI
-555 HGVSLDAKK
+555 D
-564 GETVAI
+564 
-570 VGPTGSGK
+570 
-578 TTIVNLLM
+578 
-586 RFYDPNSG
+586 
-594 SILIDGTNSK
+594 SIN
-604 DINRST
+604 INRRT

-630 ENIRFSKPDATDAE
+630 ENIRFSKPDATDEE

-651 ANAC
+651 ANADEFISTLPNGYDTVIDEEADNISQGEKQLLTIARAILKDPKVLILDEATSSIDTKTEKNIQDAMDYLMEGRTSFIIAHRLSTIKNADKILVLKDGNIIECGNHNELMKENGFYANLYNSQFNN

>member
-1 MAKKLKRFESVNT
+1 MAKKLKRFESINT
-14 LMKYLKPYRRGFIIS
+14 LLKYLKPYRRGFIIS

-75 VKIIMLLLFIYAV
+75 IKIII
-88 KTAAQMISMIC
+88 
-99 ITNSIQDTMRDL
+99 
-111 RNACIFHMENVVKII
+111 
-126 MLLLFIYAVK
+126 LLLFIYAVK

-222 LVMTVCV
+222 LVMTLCV

-234 ISYVII
+234 ISYIII
-240 KKIAKISQKSFDI
+240 KKIAKVSQESFDI
-253 HQRALGEL
+253 HQRALGD
-261 SANVTESFSGY
+261 
-272 NEIILF
+272 
-278 GKQEESVKKFEKIN
+278 
-292 ENIRE
+292 
-297 TAYHQRAL
+297 
-305 GELSANVTESFSG
+305 LSANVTESFSG

-395 IWQVNDLMSPLL
+395 IWQVN
-407 SLLTYLSIGV
+407 
-417 VSVIGTIYAIGGVIT
+417 
-432 VGQLQ
+432 
-437 AFVRFIWQVN
+437 

-472 FIEYE
+472 FIGYE
-477 EEIDVER
+477 EETDVEI
-484 EEKEFEGNVE
+484 KEMVFDGNVE
-494 FKDIRFGYGE
+494 FKDIRFGYGK
-504 KEVLHGVSLDAKKGE
+504 KEVLHGVSLYAKKGE

-549 LIDGTL
+549 VIDGI
-555 HGVSLDAKK
+555 D
-564 GETVAI
+564 
-570 VGPTGSGK
+570 
-578 TTIVNLLM
+578 
-586 RFYDPNSG
+586 
-594 SILIDGTNSK
+594 SIN
-604 DINRST
+604 INRRT

-630 ENIRFSKPDATDAE
+630 ENIRFSKPDATDEE
-644 IEQACKY
+644 IENACKY
-651 ANAC
+651 ANADEFISTLPNGYDTVIDEEADNISQGEKQLLTIARAILKDPKVLILDEATSSIDTKTEKNIQNAMDYLMEGRTSFIIAHRLSTIKNADKILVLKDGNIIECGNHNELMKENGFYANLYNSQFNN

>member
-1 MAKKLKRFESVNT
+1 MAKKLKRFESINT
-14 LMKYLKPYRRGFIIS
+14 LLKYLKPYRRGFIIS

-75 VKIIMLLLFIYAV
+75 IKIIIILLFIYAV

-99 ITNSIQDTMRDL
+99 ITNSIQDTM
-111 RNACIFHMENVVKII
+111 K
-126 MLLLFIYAVK
+126 
-136 TAAQMISMICITN
+136 
-149 SIQDTMRDLR
+149 DLR

-222 LVMTVCV
+222 LVMTLCV

-234 ISYVII
+234 ISYIII
-240 KKIAKISQKSFDI
+240 KKIAKVSQESFD
-253 HQRALGEL
+253 
-261 SANVTESFSGY
+261 V
-272 NEIILF
+272 
-278 GKQEESVKKFEKIN
+278 
-292 ENIRE
+292 
-297 TAYHQRAL
+297 HQRAL

-366 SIGVVSVIGTI
+366 AIGVVSVIGTI
-377 YAIGGVI
+377 YAIGGI
-384 TVGQLQAFVRF
+384 
-395 IWQVNDLMSPLL
+395 
-407 SLLTYLSIGV
+407 
-417 VSVIGTIYAIGGVIT
+417 IT

-477 EEIDVER
+477 EETDVEV
-484 EEKEFEGNVE
+484 KEMVFDGNVE
-494 FKDIRFGYGE
+494 FKDIRFGYGK
-504 KEVLHGVSLDAKKGE
+504 KEVLHGVSLEAKKGE

-542 DPNSGSI
+542 DSNSGSI
-549 LIDGTL
+549 IIDG
-555 HGVSLDAKK
+555 
-564 GETVAI
+564 
-570 VGPTGSGK
+570 
-578 TTIVNLLM
+578 VN
-586 RFYDPNSG
+586 S
-594 SILIDGTNSK
+594 T
-604 DINRST
+604 DINRRT

-630 ENIRFSKPDATDAE
+630 ENIRFSKPDATDEE

-651 ANAC
+651 ANADEFISTLPKGYDTVIDEEADNISQGEKQLLTIARAILKDPKVLILDEATSSIDTKTEKNIQDAMDYLMEGRTSFIIAHRLSTIKNADKILVLKDGNIIECGNHNELMKENGFYANLYNSQFNN

>member
-1 MAKKLKRFESVNT
+1 MAKKFKRFESINT
-14 LMKYLKPYRRGFIIS
+14 LLKYLKPYRRGFIIS

-75 VKIIMLLLFIYAV
+75 IKIIILLLFIYAV

-99 ITNSIQDTMRDL
+99 ITNSIQDTM
-111 RNACIFHMENVVKII
+111 K
-126 MLLLFIYAVK
+126 
-136 TAAQMISMICITN
+136 
-149 SIQDTMRDLR
+149 DLR

-222 LVMTVCV
+222 LVMTLCV

-234 ISYVII
+234 ISYIII
-240 KKIAKISQKSFDI
+240 KKIAKVSQESFDI
-253 HQRALGEL
+253 HQHALGD
-261 SANVTESFSGY
+261 
-272 NEIILF
+272 
-278 GKQEESVKKFEKIN
+278 
-292 ENIRE
+292 
-297 TAYHQRAL
+297 
-305 GELSANVTESFSG
+305 LSANVTESFSG

-366 SIGVVSVIGTI
+366 
-377 YAIGGVI
+377 A
-384 TVGQLQAFVRF
+384 
-395 IWQVNDLMSPLL
+395 
-407 SLLTYLSIGV
+407 IGV

-477 EEIDVER
+477 EETDVEV
-484 EEKEFEGNVE
+484 KEMVFDGNVE
-494 FKDIRFGYGE
+494 FKDIRFGYGK
-504 KEVLHGVSLDAKKGE
+504 KEVLHGGSLEAKKGE
-519 TVAIVGPTGSGK
+519 TVEIVGPTGSGK

-549 LIDGTL
+549 VIDGI
-555 HGVSLDAKK
+555 D
-564 GETVAI
+564 
-570 VGPTGSGK
+570 
-578 TTIVNLLM
+578 
-586 RFYDPNSG
+586 
-594 SILIDGTNSK
+594 SIN
-604 DINRST
+604 INRRT

-630 ENIRFSKPDATDAE
+630 ENIRFSKPDATDEE
-644 IEQACKY
+644 IENACKY
-651 ANAC
+651 ANADEFISTLPNGYDTVIDEEADNISQGEKQLLTIARAILKDPKVLILDEATSSIDTKTEKNIQDAMDYLMEGRTSFIIAHRLSTIKNADKILVLKDGNIIECGNHNELMKENGFYANLYNSQFNN

>member
-1 MAKKLKRFESVNT
+1 MAKKFKRFESINT
-14 LMKYLKPYRRGFIIS
+14 LLKYLRPYRRGFIIS

-75 VKIIMLLLFIYAV
+75 IKIII
-88 KTAAQMISMIC
+88 
-99 ITNSIQDTMRDL
+99 
-111 RNACIFHMENVVKII
+111 
-126 MLLLFIYAVK
+126 LLLFIYAVK

-222 LVMTVCV
+222 LVMTLCV

-234 ISYVII
+234 ISYIII
-240 KKIAKISQKSFDI
+240 KKIAKVSQESFDI
-253 HQRALGEL
+253 HQRALGD
-261 SANVTESFSGY
+261 
-272 NEIILF
+272 
-278 GKQEESVKKFEKIN
+278 
-292 ENIRE
+292 
-297 TAYHQRAL
+297 
-305 GELSANVTESFSG
+305 LSANVTESFSG

-366 SIGVVSVIGTI
+366 AIGVVSVIGTI
-377 YAIGGVI
+377 YAI
-384 TVGQLQAFVRF
+384 
-395 IWQVNDLMSPLL
+395 S
-407 SLLTYLSIGV
+407 
-417 VSVIGTIYAIGGVIT
+417 GVIT

-472 FIEYE
+472 FIGYE
-477 EEIDVER
+477 EETDVEI
-484 EEKEFEGNVE
+484 KEMVFDGNVE
-494 FKDIRFGYGE
+494 FKDIRFGYGK
-504 KEVLHGVSLDAKKGE
+504 KEVLHGVSLYAKKGE

-549 LIDGTL
+549 VIDGI
-555 HGVSLDAKK
+555 D
-564 GETVAI
+564 
-570 VGPTGSGK
+570 
-578 TTIVNLLM
+578 
-586 RFYDPNSG
+586 
-594 SILIDGTNSK
+594 SIN
-604 DINRST
+604 INRRT

-630 ENIRFSKPDATDAE
+630 ENIRFSKPDATDEE

-651 ANAC
+651 ANADEFISTLPNGYDTVIDEEADNISQGEKQLLTIARAILKDPKVLILDEATSSIDTKTEKNIQDAMDYLMEGRTSFIIAHRLSTIKNADKILVLKDGNIIECGNHNELMKENGFYANLYNSQFNNYI

>member
-1 MAKKLKRFESVNT
+1 MAKKLKRFESINT
-14 LMKYLKPYRRGFIIS
+14 LLKYLKPYRRGFIIS

-75 VKIIMLLLFIYAV
+75 IKIIILLLFIYAV

-99 ITNSIQDTMRDL
+99 ITNSIQDTM
-111 RNACIFHMENVVKII
+111 K
-126 MLLLFIYAVK
+126 
-136 TAAQMISMICITN
+136 
-149 SIQDTMRDLR
+149 DLR

-222 LVMTVCV
+222 LVMTLCV

-234 ISYVII
+234 ISYIII
-240 KKIAKISQKSFDI
+240 KKIAKVSQESFDI
-253 HQRALGEL
+253 HQRALGD
-261 SANVTESFSGY
+261 
-272 NEIILF
+272 
-278 GKQEESVKKFEKIN
+278 
-292 ENIRE
+292 
-297 TAYHQRAL
+297 
-305 GELSANVTESFSG
+305 LSANVTESFSG

-366 SIGVVSVIGTI
+366 AIGVVSVIGTI
-377 YAIGGVI
+377 YAI
-384 TVGQLQAFVRF
+384 
-395 IWQVNDLMSPLL
+395 S
-407 SLLTYLSIGV
+407 
-417 VSVIGTIYAIGGVIT
+417 GVIT

-472 FIEYE
+472 FIGYE
-477 EEIDVER
+477 EETDVER
-484 EEKEFEGNVE
+484 KEMVFDGNVE
-494 FKDIRFGYGE
+494 FKDIRFGYGK
-504 KEVLHGVSLDAKKGE
+504 KEVLHGVSLEAKKGE

-549 LIDGTL
+549 VIDG
-555 HGVSLDAKK
+555 
-564 GETVAI
+564 
-570 VGPTGSGK
+570 
-578 TTIVNLLM
+578 VN
-586 RFYDPNSG
+586 S
-594 SILIDGTNSK
+594 T
-604 DINRST
+604 DINRRT

-630 ENIRFSKPDATDAE
+630 ENIRFSKPDATDEE

-651 ANAC
+651 ANADEFISTLPKGYDTVIDEEADNISQGEKQLLTIARAILKDPKVLILDEATSSIDTKTEKNIQDAMDYLMEGRTSFIIAHRLSTIKNADKILVLKDGNIIECGNHNELMKENGFYANLYNSQFNN

>member
-1 MAKKLKRFESVNT
+1 MAKKFKRFESINT
-14 LMKYLKPYRRGFIIS
+14 LLKYLKPYRRGFIIS

-75 VKIIMLLLFIYAV
+75 IKIIILLLFIYAV

-99 ITNSIQDTMRDL
+99 ITNSIQDTM
-111 RNACIFHMENVVKII
+111 K
-126 MLLLFIYAVK
+126 
-136 TAAQMISMICITN
+136 
-149 SIQDTMRDLR
+149 DLR

-201 MNVISGVLMVCFA
+201 MNVISGVLMVCLA

-222 LVMTVCV
+222 LVMTLCV

-234 ISYVII
+234 ISYIII
-240 KKIAKISQKSFDI
+240 KKIAKVSQKSFDV
-253 HQRALGEL
+253 HQRALGD
-261 SANVTESFSGY
+261 
-272 NEIILF
+272 
-278 GKQEESVKKFEKIN
+278 
-292 ENIRE
+292 
-297 TAYHQRAL
+297 
-305 GELSANVTESFSG
+305 LSANVTESFSG

-366 SIGVVSVIGTI
+366 
-377 YAIGGVI
+377 A
-384 TVGQLQAFVRF
+384 
-395 IWQVNDLMSPLL
+395 
-407 SLLTYLSIGV
+407 IGV

-477 EEIDVER
+477 EETDVEV
-484 EEKEFEGNVE
+484 KEMVFDGNVE
-494 FKDIRFGYGE
+494 FKDIRFGYGK
-504 KEVLHGVSLDAKKGE
+504 KEVLHGVSLEAKKGE

-549 LIDGTL
+549 VIDGI
-555 HGVSLDAKK
+555 D
-564 GETVAI
+564 
-570 VGPTGSGK
+570 
-578 TTIVNLLM
+578 
-586 RFYDPNSG
+586 
-594 SILIDGTNSK
+594 SIN
-604 DINRST
+604 INRRT

-630 ENIRFSKPDATDAE
+630 ENIRFSKPDATDEE
-644 IEQACKY
+644 IENACKY
-651 ANAC
+651 ANADEFISTLPNGYDTVIDEEADNISQGEKQLLTIARAILKDPKVLILDEATSSIDTKTEKNIQDAMDYLMEGRTSFIIAHRLSTIKNADKILVLKDGNIIECGNHNELMKENGFYANLYNSQFNN